1 MMDVTQ
7 PVAAQHLLHFVD
19 PGHPLAFLSFL
30 NADRHAAQ
38 HCDVILI
45 AGDAKFRAHRCVLAA
60 GSSHFRRIL
69 TPQPET
75 SGTASQ
81 PAVVHLDAAPGTL
94 EHVLGFLYTASLAVS
109 PSDLA
114 TVQSLGRK
122 LGVNFLSELESHAPA
137 GLFPG
142 PTHTGVEGEQHN
154 LECYAQES
162 KPQETS
168 QQSLTLSD
176 KSLMPGSGQNNT
188 KRQNVPISQPRRSAR
203 GTSLERTIARLQQT
217 VQPVVCSARQ
227 KRDEKK
233 TNSILRRADSKGL
246 RTRNR
251 RKPAWLD
258 DTVWSSSSHRSSNFE
273 MMQMPTSSDMRS
285 NEESGVIQQTLQELS
300 GGEPQFVFH
309 PRKDSDMTLIDQL
322 NLKTEPTSELS
333 DLTAEYWQRYGKVDG
348 EYFGGSSL
356 RSPCDSKSLSL
367 EPTNLSTKSYTSS
380 GLEVPYLNSER
391 FNTVMKQEAA
401 DSCSDED
408 IPSSHPASGVLQND
422 SDVQQANT
430 NSPVEFDYT
439 NNHISV
445 QEAPIDTGSTSL
457 SSIGSMAHRLN
468 MLHTR
473 PQSLSCYRPGIDPD
487 SPPMRKLV
495 PQDFGPEE
503 LPILPLEALPVDDSE
518 TRKPLCCSECNRLFY
533 SMAALCRHAR
543 DYHDPARPY
552 PCPVCH
558 RRFLSKFKVWTH
570 CQAQHSLF
578 DSDGLFCDPEE
589 SYDTTQV
596 NSEQCFAQATSVD
609 GIIDDSLKNSV
620 TDKEDTFVEKSDN
633 IQTMCT
639 NDNKDQKYMRG
650 LCLSPVAS
658 VLSETRRGRCRRRTS
673 VRSRAATRQLK
684 RGRGRPRKFPE
695 EPLLSTDEGKK
706 AIAESDFDSNLD
718 MLGYLGS
725 SPKRPRRGRR
735 GARRASMSRRH
746 FAVRTKTRS
755 VYGSVR
761 RPTADDYNM
770 QPNPAPTAR
779 VSSHWL
785 SDADDSG
792 DSGDNLLIAED
803 VPEDSVDSPTCND
816 KMECRQGGVS
826 PPHLRSPG
834 LEGKVNSDA
843 AMDPN
848 CIEPYSEDLA
858 SGTEP
863 GKISGEL
870 NSSVETDPLCNNK
883 SKEQQMCR
891 VCLRVFR
898 TAFSLWR
905 HKNEGPCCVE
915 ILETG
920 PKDQGT
926 SLPQNSDPSQSEK
939 LTLVLLKPGV
949 HAVKKRTKQASED
962 LEDKPSLEAGA
973 ESSASSSDGA
983 IGDAATEPGPTF
995 GSSHVCPK
1003 CEVTFKTSYE
1013 FDRHRELFCPFK
1025 PFRCPDCF
1033 KAYRTNF
1040 RLWSH
1045 WQSHHALPAPYVLK
1059 RLSS

>member
-1 MMDVTQ
+1 MEGTNRRQ
-7 PVAAQHLLHFVD
+7 TRHLLHFVD

-69 TPQPET
+69 SPQPET
-75 SGTASQ
+75 SGTASR
-81 PAVVHLDAAPGTL
+81 PAVVHLDAAPGPL

-142 PTHTGVEGEQHN
+142 PTNTSVEGERQDADGF
-154 LECYAQES
+154 AQES

-168 QQSLTLSD
+168 QESLTLSD
-176 KSLMPGSGQNNT
+176 KSLMPGSGQINM
-188 KRQNVPISQPRRSAR
+188 KRQNLGGRPVSQPRRSAR

-217 VQPVVCSARQ
+217 VQPLVCSARQ

-233 TNSILRRADSKGL
+233 PNSILRRLDSKGL

-273 MMQMPTSSDMRS
+273 MMQMPTSSDMWS
-285 NEESGVIQQTLQELS
+285 NE
-300 GGEPQFVFH
+300 
-309 PRKDSDMTLIDQL
+309 D
-322 NLKTEPTSELS
+322 
-333 DLTAEYWQRYGKVDG
+333 
-348 EYFGGSSL
+348 
-356 RSPCDSKSLSL
+356 
-367 EPTNLSTKSYTSS
+367 
-380 GLEVPYLNSER
+380 
-391 FNTVMKQEAA
+391 
-401 DSCSDED
+401 CSDED
-408 IPSSHPASGVLQND
+408 TPSSHPASGLLQND

-430 NSPVEFDYT
+430 NSPAEFDYT
-439 NNHISV
+439 NDQIAE
-445 QEAPIDTGSTSL
+445 QEAPVATGSTSL
-457 SSIGSMAHRLN
+457 SCIGMVVHRTN
-468 MLHTR
+468 MLRTR
-473 PQSLSCYRPGIDPD
+473 RQSLSCYRPGVDPD

-578 DSDGLFCDPEE
+578 DSAGLFCDPEE

-596 NSEQCFAQATSVD
+596 NSERCFAQATSTD
-609 GIIDDSLKNSV
+609 GVLDDSLRKSDA
-620 TDKEDTFVEKSDN
+620 DKEDAFVAKSDN

-639 NDNKDQKYMRG
+639 NDKDHKYMRG
-650 LCLSPVAS
+650 L
-658 VLSETRRGRCRRRTS
+658 
-673 VRSRAATRQLK
+673 
-684 RGRGRPRKFPE
+684 F
-695 EPLLSTDEGKK
+695 
-706 AIAESDFDSNLD
+706 
-718 MLGYLGS
+718 
-725 SPKRPRRGRR
+725 
-735 GARRASMSRRH
+735 
-746 FAVRTKTRS
+746 
-755 VYGSVR
+755 
-761 RPTADDYNM
+761 
-770 QPNPAPTAR
+770 
-779 VSSHWL
+779 
-785 SDADDSG
+785 
-792 DSGDNLLIAED
+792 
-803 VPEDSVDSPTCND
+803 DSPTDND
-816 KMECRQGGVS
+816 MKECRQGGAS
-826 PPHLRSPG
+826 PPHLGSPG
-834 LEGKVNSDA
+834 LKRKVSSDA
-843 AMDPN
+843 IDPN
-848 CIEPYSEDLA
+848 YVEPYSEDIA
-858 SGTEP
+858 SITEP
-863 GKISGEL
+863 AITSGEL
-870 NSSVETDPLCNNK
+870 NSGMETEPLCNNK

-905 HKNEGPCCVE
+905 HKNEGQCCVE
-915 ILETG
+915 ILDAS
-920 PKDQGT
+920 PKERDS
-926 SLPQNSDPSQSEK
+926 SLAQNSDTSKSQK
-939 LTLVLLKPGV
+939 LTLVLLKPEV

-962 LEDKPSLEAGA
+962 VEDKPSFEAKA

-983 IGDAATEPGPTF
+983 MGDAGIEPGPTF

-1013 FDRHRELFCPFK
+1013 LDRHRELFCPFK

-1045 WQSHHALPAPYVLK
+1045 WQSHHALPVKEVMFSP
-1059 RLSS
+1059 LSVCVQDISKSC